1 MRNLYD
7 NTKTRRTKR
16 GEIRKRDREG
26 EGKIEEE
33 RESLEREREGEERK
47 RYRVQTFQP
56 VWAKV
61 STYNQ

>member
-33 RESLEREREGEERK
+33 RESLERERAGEERK
-47 RYRVQTFQP
+47 R
-56 VWAKV
+56 
-61 STYNQ
+61 